1 MPLDPRRL
9 LDQHFP
15 AQRFT
20 LSRRDAVL
28 YALSLGLGADP
39 EHAGQ
44 LRFAHELGG
53 GPQVLPSMAF
63 AIGWPGLWFTD
74 PASGIDSAAV
84 VNGGQRMVLHA
95 QIPLETPLAA
105 HNRITGV
112 SDKGPGRGALV
123 HLSRELANAA
133 TGAPVAT
140 VFSTLFCRND
150 GGCGSIGEPPA
161 PPAAAP
167 ARTPDI
173 SINMATSTQAALL
186 YRLNGDLH
194 PLHADPI
201 TARAAGFERPILHGL
216 ATLGVA
222 GHALLAALCDY
233 QPERLGGMG
242 ARFTAP
248 VYPGDT
254 ISLEIWRDA
263 QSVSFCGWVRSRNA
277 RVLDGGTA
285 TLKHFH
291 QDHKEPQ

>member
-1 MPLDPRRL
+1 MPLDPHRL
-9 LDQHFP
+9 LDRPFAPQAFS
-15 AQRFT
+15 
-20 LSRRDAVL
+20 LGRRDAAL
-28 YALSLGLGADP
+28 YALSLGLGTDP
-39 EHAGQ
+39 QHEGQ

-53 GPQVLPSMAF
+53 GPLVLPSMAF
-63 AIGWPGLWFTD
+63 ATGWPGLWFMD
-74 PASGIDSAAV
+74 PATGIDSAAV
-84 VNGGQRMVLHA
+84 VNGGQRVVLHA
-95 QIPLETPLAA
+95 PIPLETPLAA

-123 HLSRELANAA
+123 HLSREIADAA
-133 TGAPVAT
+133 AGAPVAT

-150 GGCGSIGEPPA
+150 GGCGSAGDQPA
-161 PPAAAP
+161 PPAAVP

-173 SINMATSTQAALL
+173 SIDMATSTQAALL

-194 PLHADPI
+194 PLHADPA

-233 QPERLGGMG
+233 QPGRLAAMG

-254 ISLEIWRDA
+254 ISLDIWRDA
-263 QSVSFCGWVRSRNA
+263 QAVSFCGWVRSRNA
-277 RVLDGGTA
+277 RVLDNGTA
-285 TLKHFH
+285 ILKH
-291 QDHKEPQ
+291 